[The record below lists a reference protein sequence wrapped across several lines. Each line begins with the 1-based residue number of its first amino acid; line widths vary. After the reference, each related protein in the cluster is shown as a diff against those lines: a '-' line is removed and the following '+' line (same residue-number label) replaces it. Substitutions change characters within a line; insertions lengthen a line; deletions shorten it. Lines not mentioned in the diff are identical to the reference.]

1 MLSHSSC
8 TLVLQSKLIRQF
20 SRQLVAKRKCP
31 DHLSTYPQLKKWLE
45 VVGLTPRTIKALT
58 ECLNSFDDLLKCDD
72 LVVDESRIKTTM
84 KSAQADEDE
93 TRKIITAIRNLKLCT
108 SRLIEG
114 RPIDNVDLH
123 WDSWDRNQVEGS
135 SGSSG
140 GVPNQISSNM
150 SSPSTGR
157 SRKTRPSETDTNRS
171 SPLSPPHS
179 ATSRTAPWSPAG
191 FPSDVVDACNDHHRN
206 SSPSPVSEGSNSRKV
221 STNSR
226 PTTTP
231 PPARKHQT
239 KLLSEPFP
247 LTKSLSHEDQL
258 SHRIENADNFV
269 RPDPIDRNMI
279 SHAVTSNS
287 FNSLSLNHAS
297 PCRRRLA
304 TEPGLRHM
312 SNSPIVSP
320 SRSPPPVSPD
330 QSDSCFEEITP
341 PVPRSP
347 RAHGGMAHVIHHRFS
362 AWFKVTS
369 VPCYLCEKPM
379 YYGLR
384 CKECKYKCHRDCEDK
399 VPPSCGLPQEL
410 VAVFKQTIQQNQS
423 LSSGSHSGPEI
434 MSPASIK
441 SDGYRSGRRD
451 QRHHRDTANSSAAH
465 PTIAIT
471 PFGGA
476 DSSSNTSSCTSSSP
490 SSPALLGPGSSA
502 PTPNSASQSQTFA
515 FPDVPGHHHQ
525 QQPQQHHHH
534 HHHHTHHAQNFA
546 SQLVDTRKSNDSD
559 RTMSVASGSTDSQRT
574 LAGRIDSQDSQVSL
588 DDDRNWPRQNSLTSK
603 EWEIPFDELK
613 IEEVI
618 GTGRFGTVFRGQWH
632 GAVAVKRL
640 NMNAGIDDRRAL
652 EAFRQE
658 VAMFRKTR
666 HDNLVLFMG
675 ACMKPP
681 QLAIV
686 TSLCKGATLYTHL
699 HHMKTKFPPS
709 KALLIAQHIC
719 QGMSYLHA
727 RDIIHKDLKTKNI
740 FYENGKV
747 VITDFGLFSVTKLCQ
762 GNRSV
767 ACPFVQSFSYFL
779 TCCHSSLYLFCRK
792 GDWLTI
798 PKGWLCYLSP
808 EIMRCLK
815 PGDQENDDLPFTA
828 ASDVFA
834 FG

>member
-1 MLSHSSC
+1 MWN
-8 TLVLQSKLIRQF
+8 VLQSKLIRQF
-20 SRQLVAKRKCP
+20 SRQLVARRKCP
-31 DHLSTYPQLKKWLE
+31 DQLTTYPQLRKWLE
-45 VVGLTPRTIKALT
+45 VVGLSGRTIKGLSD
-58 ECLNSFDDLLKCDD
+58 CLNGFDDLLKCDD
-72 LVVDESRIKTTM
+72 LKVDESRLKSVM
-84 KSAQADEDE
+84 KSVQADEDE
-93 TRKIITAIRNLKLCT
+93 TRKLITAIRNLKLCT

-114 RPIDNVDLH
+114 RTIDSVDLH

-140 GVPNQISSNM
+140 ALSNQVSSSL
-150 SSPSTGR
+150 SSPSAGR
-157 SRKTRPSETDTNRS
+157 ARKPRQSEGETSRS
-171 SPLSPPHS
+171 SPLSPPLS
-179 ATSRTAPWSPAG
+179 ATSRTAPWSPA
-191 FPSDVVDACNDHHRN
+191 FNSDPDDPNPTADPQRS
-206 SSPSPVSEGSNSRKV
+206 SSPTPVSEGSGGSGSSGRKV
-221 STNSR
+221 TLNNR
-226 PTTTP
+226 VPTTP
-231 PPARKHQT
+231 PPLRKHQT

-247 LTKSLSHEDQL
+247 LTKSHSHEEHL
-258 SHRIENADNFV
+258 SHRIDSGLPPATDGIIS
-269 RPDPIDRNMI
+269 RAMI
-279 SHAVTSNS
+279 SQPVTSNS
-287 FNSLSLNHAS
+287 FNSLSLNQAS

-312 SNSPIVSP
+312 STSPIVSP

-330 QSDSCFEEITP
+330 QSDSCFEEITA

-362 AWFKVTS
+362 TWFKVTS

-410 VAVFKQTIQQNQS
+410 VAIFKQTIQNQS
-423 LSSGSHSGPEI
+423 LSSTAHSEL
-434 MSPASIK
+434 MSPGSIK
-441 SDGYRSGRRD
+441 SDGYRAVRRE
-451 QRHHRDTANSSAAH
+451 QRNNNHHRKAGGGGDGPEDGR
-465 PTIAIT
+465 PTIAVT

-490 SSPALLGPGSSA
+490 SSPALLLGGSGSSA
-502 PTPNSASQSQTFA
+502 PTPNSASRSQAFA
-515 FPDVPGHHHQ
+515 FPDVPGHHH
-525 QQPQQHHHH
+525 HHHH
-534 HHHHTHHAQNFA
+534 NHHHSHHLSHPHQNTV
-546 SQLVDTRKSNDSD
+546 SELVDTRKSNDSD
-559 RTMSVASGSTDSQRT
+559 RTMSIASGSTDSQRT

-588 DDDRNWPRQNSLTSK
+588 DEGLNWPRQNSLTSK

-613 IEEVI
+613 IEDEI
-618 GTGRFGTVFRGQWH
+618 GTGRFGTVFKGQWH

-640 NMNAGIDDRRAL
+640 NMNEGIDDRRAL
-652 EAFRQE
+652 ETFRQE

-681 QLAIV
+681 HLAIV

-709 KALLIAQHIC
+709 RALLIAQQIC

-727 RDIIHKDLKTKNI
+727 RDIIHKDLKTKNV

-767 ACPFVQSFSYFL
+767 PLLPFRLMHHYFL
-779 TCCHSSLYLFCRK
+779 LSARVSQQRKLAHHSKRLAVLLVTGNNALSQTRRPGKRRPAVHCRK
-792 GDWLTI
+792 
-798 PKGWLCYLSP
+798 
-808 EIMRCLK
+808 
-815 PGDQENDDLPFTA
+815 
-828 ASDVFA
+828 
-834 FG
+834 